1 MTGGGRSGR
10 RFRTEATKPTLFPA
24 TLNVGPDGVS
34 ATNLVTNFTRLHGQA
49 LCDYVDSGI
58 VLDGRDRPAGCSLR
72 DGSLEVCLRGFK
84 AP

>member
-1 MTGGGRSGR
+1 MPSTAAL
-10 RFRTEATKPTLFPA
+10 ATRVGVCAPPKPFSHRGPCLR
-24 TLNVGPDGVS
+24 VG
-34 ATNLVTNFTRLHGQA
+34 GQA

-58 VLDGRDRPAGCSLR
+58 VLDGCDRPAGCSLR